1 MMMMMMAMKVM
12 RAMKFM
18 MTRQDNEWKCDDE
31 YRQRWLMNDIER
43 TNNDDEILA
52 SVDEENL
59 DL

>member
-1 MMMMMMAMKVM
+1 MWRRIPTTMI
-12 RAMKFM
+12 
-18 MTRQDNEWKCDDE
+18 N
-31 YRQRWLMNDIER
+31 IER